1 MDKQESVL
9 SADWKGDSDRQTAIV
24 IGATGGIGRAL
35 ALALAEQRRAL
46 CLVGRNADT
55 LAAIVTSVQEK
66 ASQVIS
72 YQADFTDDD
81 DVRKLAGNLQR
92 DLVSVDLLIHCAGV
106 ISIAALK
113 DAPIEDLDWQYRVN
127 VRAPYQLTQALL
139 PMMQSGQ
146 IVFVNSLVG
155 LNAKGGSSQY
165 SMAKHAL
172 RALADSLRQEV
183 KPDGIR
189 VLSVFLGRTATPMQA
204 AVHRMEAR
212 SYATN
217 VLIEPGDVARMILTA
232 LSLSRTAEVTD
243 ITIRH
248 SIKSAS

>member
-1 MDKQESVL
+1 MEDLANQV
-9 SADWKGDSDRQTAIV
+9 AVVT
-24 IGATGGIGRAL
+24 GATGGIGKAIAL
-35 ALALAEQRRAL
+35 GLNAKGAAL
-46 CLVGRNADT
+46 CLIGRKLDRLEEIADR
-55 LAAIVTSVQEK
+55 ARVNSPRV
-66 ASQVIS
+66 VC
-72 YQADFTDDD
+72 YQADLTADDD
-81 DVRKLAGNLQR
+81 IRQLAAALQR
-92 DLVSVDLLIHCAGV
+92 DFKHIDVLIHSAGA
-106 ISIAALK
+106 ISIGALK
-113 DAPIEDLDWQYRVN
+113 DAPVEDLDWQYRVN

-139 PMMQSGQ
+139 PMIRTGRGQ

-172 RALADSLRQEV
+172 KALADSLRQEV
-183 KPDGIR
+183 NSEGIR

-212 SYATN
+212 SYAAEL
-217 VLIEPGDVARMILTA
+217 LIEPADVARMILTA

-248 SIKSAS
+248 SINSA